1 MHAVCIAFMHARFR
15 TPAIVL
21 YFTKEMIIAHHPR
34 TAGLMM
40 VEPDKSTVT
49 ESLLEIGYVLG

>member
-1 MHAVCIAFMHARFR
+1 MHARFR